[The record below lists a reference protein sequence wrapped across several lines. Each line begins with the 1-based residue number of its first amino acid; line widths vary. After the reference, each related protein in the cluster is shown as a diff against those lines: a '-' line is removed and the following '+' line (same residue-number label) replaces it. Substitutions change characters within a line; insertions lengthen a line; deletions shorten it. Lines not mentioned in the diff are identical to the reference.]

1 MTDIDRAELE
11 AAYVLHARPYR
22 ESSQLL
28 EVLARH
34 HGRIGL
40 VARGARGK
48 KPRWGS
54 ALQPF
59 QPLRLSWSGRGT
71 LCTLRSAEPAAPPL
85 RLGADRLMSA
95 FYLNELILAFTTR
108 GDPHPEL
115 FAHYTAAVTD
125 LATADF
131 PEPVLR
137 AFEVALLT
145 EIGYGLIT
153 DREVAGDVPVTAAGL
168 YEYVPDRGP
177 VPAGQGGG
185 SLQLT
190 GRQLQ
195 AIGRAAFDDPVVL
208 RLAKGLLRS
217 VLQHHLGDRELRT
230 RQVLAA
236 MQR

>member
-22 ESSQLL
+22 ETSQLL
-28 EVLARH
+28 EVLARQ

-48 KPRWGS
+48 RPRWGS

-71 LCTLRSAEPAAPPL
+71 LCTLRAAEPAAPPL
-85 RLGADRLMSA
+85 ALRANQLMSA
-95 FYLNELILAFTTR
+95 FYVNELILAFTTR

-115 FAHYTAAVTD
+115 FAHYTAALTG
-125 LATADF
+125 LAAAEF
-131 PEPVLR
+131 AEPVLR

-153 DREVAGDVPVTAAGL
+153 DREVAGDAPVRPDAL

-185 SLQLT
+185 GLQLT

-195 AIGRAAFDDPVVL
+195 AVGRASFEDPVVL
-208 RLAKGLLRS
+208 RLAKGLLRA

-230 RQVLAA
+230 RQVLSA